1 MMCLWTMKKVR
12 LEDAHTSQMITAVVA
27 DVEIIVKLQWTIWMA
42 VLALCYKLLQLNSLS
57 TIYRISKQLI
67 SNGKSETLIA
77 DLKGTVQPFYL

>member
-1 MMCLWTMKKVR
+1 MLR
-12 LEDAHTSQMITAVVA
+12 LLLNCSEQFGW
-27 DVEIIVKLQWTIWMA
+27 QY
-42 VLALCYKLLQLNSLS
+42 LALCYKLLQLNSLS